1 VEFGINLPRK
11 QILLLL
17 MEMNMRELLQQEMNQ
32 VLLNYFV
39 FQVKNVE
46 HILENMLDI
55 RVESVCR
62 ENQRFIFD

>member
-1 VEFGINLPRK
+1 
-11 QILLLL
+11 